1 MGEEN
6 VINLQSGT
14 IVNKR
19 YEIVRCL
26 GTGSMG
32 LVYACRHKELGDHL
46 VAMKVLFSNVAR
58 DEVAFARFKN
68 EIVASYGVNHP
79 NVVRAYEYFKEGDL
93 VAYTMEYVEG
103 GDLADRMSEAAVFNI
118 DECIRLMK
126 QTCAGLQAI
135 HEAGIIHRDLK
146 PENILLDNKGNV
158 KITDLGIARTQ
169 KGPRLTEHGGVVGT
183 MQYVSPE
190 YLEEGLVEESSD
202 IYALGVIAYELIVG
216 DEPFKGQT
224 AVEQMT
230 LRLRT
235 DPEPLYLRRSDC
247 PLPLSNIVLKAMA
260 RKVEDRYK
268 SAKEMLEDLNRLT
281 SARLEIDEESNYS
294 SHEPEVS
301 DDSGYYFE
309 SDTLEMGT
317 ALVNQIKSKLS
328 ADDRSRKQSEDD
340 LKKETF
346 QERSKEETPFVS
358 NISISQSRLSNDRIK
373 ELSRDFYSSASGGS
387 FIKSILFYMVF
398 LIAGLSLALYGFYS
412 IKPEM
417 FARVFKTGMPV
428 EQKK

>member
-1 MGEEN
+1 MGEDN
-6 VINLQSGT
+6 VINLQSGS

-32 LVYACRHKELGDHL
+32 LVYSCRHKELGDHL

-79 NVVRAYEYFKEGDL
+79 NVVRAYEYFKEGDI

-103 GDLADRMSEAAVFNI
+103 GDLADRINETAVFRL
-118 DECIRLMK
+118 DECIRIMK

-146 PENILLDNKGNV
+146 PENILLDSKNNV
-158 KITDLGIARTQ
+158 KITDFGIARTE

-190 YLEEGLVEESSD
+190 YLEEGLVDQTSD
-202 IYALGVIAYELIVG
+202 IYALGVIAYEMIIG
-216 DEPFKGQT
+216 EEPFQGKT

-230 LRLRT
+230 LRLRS
-235 DPEPLYLRRSDC
+235 DPDPLYVRRSDC
-247 PLPLSNIVLKAMA
+247 PAPLSNIVLKAMA

-268 SAKEMLEDLNRLT
+268 TAQEMLNDLVNLDVHKVVD
-281 SARLEIDEESNYS
+281 DEYVDESFCETES
-294 SHEPEVS
+294 FEGAH
-301 DDSGYYFE
+301 YFE
-309 SDTLEMGT
+309 SDTLEMGK
-317 ALVNQIKSKLS
+317 ALVGEIKSLLGRGERLEG
-328 ADDRSRKQSEDD
+328 RSGNDPRQEIIIERQ
-340 LKKETF
+340 KKEV
-346 QERSKEETPFVS
+346 PFIS
-358 NISISQSRLSNDRIK
+358 NVSISQSRLSNDRIK
-373 ELSRDFYSSASGGS
+373 ELSRDFYSSTSSGS
-387 FIKSILFYMVF
+387 FVKSILFYMVF
-398 LIAGLSLALYGFYS
+398 LIAGLSIALYGFYS

-417 FARVFKTGMPV
+417 FGKILNTTRQAVHGK
-428 EQKK
+428 